1 MLQCK
6 YCGKSID
13 EEHIMC
19 EECEQKATKL
29 LENNKELIAAN
40 NKYIK
45 IGILK
50 YATFVLSA
58 IEFFI
63 IYFLLENG
71 STGFLGGMIVILFI
85 PTIICFI
92 ISTIIRSTHKRKIT
106 KILDSK
112 MS

>member
-29 LENNKELIAAN
+29 LENDKELIVAN

-45 IGILK
+45 IGIVNYTHLK
-50 YATFVLSA
+50 SSIFEDGCFLS
-58 IEFFI
+58 
-63 IYFLLENG
+63 
-71 STGFLGGMIVILFI
+71 
-85 PTIICFI
+85 
-92 ISTIIRSTHKRKIT
+92 
-106 KILDSK
+106 
-112 MS
+112 